1 MGCCELYASRVE
13 AFVHFFR
20 FQVTTHARNALLL
33 PPPLLMYRFQGAG
46 VDRTDTGAYLRVDL
60 QWFGVSST
68 NPHWFSTEQRFLDPQ
83 VTVLYRWDYA
93 LVSPFW

>member
-33 PPPLLMYRFQGAG
+33 PPPLLVYRFQGAG
-46 VDRTDTGAYLRVDL
+46 VDRTDPGDYPGMGLRWL
-60 QWFGVSST
+60 WVS
-68 NPHWFSTEQRFLDPQ
+68 
-83 VTVLYRWDYA
+83 
-93 LVSPFW
+93 